1 MQRLPVN
8 LATHPEIYAQLV
20 KKVWLT
26 VADLSDSFFQMM
38 LKAKCQA
45 LTAFYSEGHGKL
57 YCFTRCPQGLK
68 NSPLHLK
75 LLLDTN
81 HKKDKNRTYKNQA
94 RVSKT
99 FELGQIV
106 AHRQLQLATGPNMS
120 MEPKFDGPYTIMSF
134 DKDSVSAR
142 IKNLDTGRQM
152 RAHFTNMM
160 PINFHPSANMA
171 QTNFDNQLADISPML
186 PDRFT
191 IKSKS
196 L

>member
-8 LATHPEIYAQLV
+8 LVTHPEIYAQLV
-20 KKVWLT
+20 EKVWLT

-38 LKAKCQA
+38 LKAECQA
-45 LTAFYSEGHGKL
+45 LTAFYSEAHGKL

-75 LLLDTN
+75 LLLDAN

-120 MEPKFDGPYTIMSF
+120 MEPKFDGFCLSC
-134 DKDSVSAR
+134 DLRRGGVSDGAASSSGLEG
-142 IKNLDTGRQM
+142 NLVKQY
-152 RAHFTNMM
+152 N
-160 PINFHPSANMA
+160 
-171 QTNFDNQLADISPML
+171 L
-186 PDRFT
+186 PCA
-191 IKSKS
+191 SE
-196 L
+196 